1 MWFVNL
7 EILGKLLPPNLTLFC
22 SAFDILKQIFV
33 QIGSG
38 NINLSSISYF

>member
-7 EILGKLLPPNLTLFC
+7 EILGKLLPPNLTLF

>member
-1 MWFVNL
+1 MVC
-7 EILGKLLPPNLTLFC
+7 ELGNTRKITSSKSNTF